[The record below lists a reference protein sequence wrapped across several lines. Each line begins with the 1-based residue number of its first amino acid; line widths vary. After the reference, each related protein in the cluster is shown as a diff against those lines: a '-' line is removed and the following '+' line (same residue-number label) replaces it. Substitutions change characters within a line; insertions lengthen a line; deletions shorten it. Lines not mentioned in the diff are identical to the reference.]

1 MTQAMRGK
9 NAWEMVD
16 ETEMMTLL
24 QYNET
29 TEQFVGFFFGVGDNG
44 ERTMLFFPAVCE
56 ECQRKKA

>member
-1 MTQAMRGK
+1 MRGK

-29 TEQFVGFFFGVGDNG
+29 TEQFVGFFFGAGENG
-44 ERTMLFFPAVCE
+44 KREMSFFPAVCE
-56 ECQRKKA
+56 ECQRKEA